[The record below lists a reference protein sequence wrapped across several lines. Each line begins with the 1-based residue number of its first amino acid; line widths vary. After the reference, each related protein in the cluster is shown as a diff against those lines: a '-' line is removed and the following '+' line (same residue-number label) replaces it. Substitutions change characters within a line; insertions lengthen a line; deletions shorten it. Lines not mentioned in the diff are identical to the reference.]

1 MDVVGIDNPLRNVS
15 QRHRLAYP
23 ILLEVRILL
32 FHECGLLYF
41 TLLLSMVSDQQQ
53 IQYIDD
59 SYVGNTKRRSNK
71 NDDVY

>member
-1 MDVVGIDNPLRNVS
+1 MDVVAIDNPLRNVS